1 MSQLFVQDKDVV
13 VPGESLA
20 EGMDYL
26 PGPGSYR
33 KGDTIVANRVGLVS
47 VAGRAIK
54 LIPLSGPYMP
64 KRDDVIICKVT
75 DITLN
80 GWRLDTNTPSSAML
94 SVRDATNTFIVKGS
108 DLTKI
113 LQIGDYLVG
122 GVVQVTTQKL
132 IDVTLR
138 GPGLRKLASGQ
149 LLKFSP
155 NKFPRIIGRQGSMVS
170 MIKRATNCQI
180 VVGQNGLIWMSG
192 EPAMEVIAVEAIRF
206 IEDNAHTSG
215 VTDRVKKLLESK
227 GLTVPEG
234 EAQDD
239 QPRIER
245 FGADREERGESRE
258 GGFGGGER
266 RSFDGPREPRRDF
279 GNRDGGD
286 RRGGFGGNREGGFNR
301 DGGNRDGGERRFERR
316 DSGNG
321 ERRFDGERS
330 GGFQGNNSGN
340 SNGGSRFD
348 RPRFERRDNNGSS
361 NGAPN
366 NNNNGSNDNNNAPSD
381 NNASNGSSSDDSQ
394 Q

>member
-33 KGDTIVANRVGLVS
+33 KGDLIVANRVGLVS
-47 VAGRAIK
+47 VTGRAIK

-122 GVVQVTTQKL
+122 GVIQVTTQKL

-149 LLKFSP
+149 MLKFSP

-206 IEDNAHTSG
+206 IEENAHTSG
-215 VTDRVKKLLESK
+215 VTERVKKLLESK

-245 FGADREERGESRE
+245 FGADREERSE
-258 GGFGGGER
+258 GSFGGDRPRRSFDNGGSDGGER

-279 GNRDGGD
+279 GNRDGGS
-286 RRGGFGGNREGGFNR
+286 RGGFNR
-301 DGGNRDGGERRFERR
+301 DGGNG
-316 DSGNG
+316 G

-330 GGFQGNNSGN
+330 SG
-340 SNGGSRFD
+340 SNGGGFNRDGGNNNGGERRSFE
-348 RPRFERRDNNGSS
+348 RPRFERRDGNGSS
-361 NGAPN
+361 NTGAPN
-366 NNNNGSNDNNNAPSD
+366 NNGGSD
-381 NNASNGSSSDDSQ
+381 NNAPADSNASDNSSSDESQ